1 MSFLGKS
8 RIYRGEFF
16 AFQSCGRTAITYIDS
31 NAYWH
36 RCNKGDPEQVDFSV
50 LHFKINP

>member
-1 MSFLGKS
+1 MNFLPFNPVDK
-8 RIYRGEFF
+8 
-16 AFQSCGRTAITYIDS
+16 RTAITYIDS